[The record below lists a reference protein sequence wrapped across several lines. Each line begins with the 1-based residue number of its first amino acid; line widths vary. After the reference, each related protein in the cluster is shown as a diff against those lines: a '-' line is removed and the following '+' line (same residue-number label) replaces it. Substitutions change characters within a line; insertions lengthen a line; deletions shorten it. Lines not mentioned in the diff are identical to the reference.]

1 VALPVSIGALRG
13 LIKELQVSARDGK
26 PLVVGGARELAAVL
40 RRELA
45 RGAKPGAIRQNDEPR
60 GAAVL
65 VYVLA
70 HAPTPVDEK
79 ALKRARR
86 ARVPIVAVVTGS
98 IGDDVTIPFVLATD
112 VVPVRAGE
120 GFPVDAIARV
130 IASRLGEE
138 GAPLAARLP
147 VLRRPVSDVLV
158 ASFSRKCGVIAAA
171 VFVPG
176 ADLPVL
182 ALHQVRMLLRIEQA
196 YGRDADPRERA
207 PELLATV
214 AAGLGLRA
222 VARQL
227 LGFVPVAGW
236 AVKGAVAYAG
246 TRALGQAAIA
256 RLEVPDRVG
265 AAPGGD
271 RATPP
276 PAAASRAEP

>member
-26 PLVVGGARELAAVL
+26 PLVVGGARELAVVL

-60 GAAVL
+60 GAAVF
-65 VYVLA
+65 VYVLG
-70 HAPTPVDEK
+70 HAPTPEDEL

-86 ARVPIVAVVTGS
+86 ARVPILAVVAGT
-98 IGDDVTIPFVLATD
+98 IGDDVTIPYVLATD
-112 VVPVRAGE
+112 VVSVHAGK
-120 GFPVDAIARV
+120 GFPLDAIARV
-130 IASRLGEE
+130 IAARLGEE

-147 VLRRPVSDVLV
+147 VLRRAVADVLV
-158 ASFSRKCGVIAAA
+158 AGFSRRCGVAAAA
-171 VFVPG
+171 VFIPG

-182 ALHQVRMLLRIEQA
+182 TLHQVRMLLRIEQA
-196 YGRDADPRERA
+196 YGLDADPRERA

-227 LGFVPVAGW
+227 LGVVPVAGW

-246 TRALGQAAIA
+246 TRALGEAAIA
-256 RLEVPDRVG
+256 RLEIG
-265 AAPGGD
+265 IPGGD
-271 RATPP
+271 KATPP

>member
-1 VALPVSIGALRG
+1 MALPVSISALRG
-13 LIKELQVSARDGK
+13 LIKELQVSARNDK
-26 PLVVGGARELAAVL
+26 PLVVGGARELAPVL

-60 GAAVL
+60 GAAVF
-65 VYVLA
+65 VYVLGN
-70 HAPTPVDEK
+70 APTPADEQ

-86 ARVPIVAVVTGS
+86 ARVPIVAVAAGT
-98 IGDDVTIPFVLATD
+98 IGDDVTIPFVLAAD
-112 VVPVRAGE
+112 VVPVHAGE
-120 GFPVDAIARV
+120 GFPVEAIARV

-147 VLRRPVSDVLV
+147 VLRRSVADVLV
-158 ASFSRKCGVIAAA
+158 ASFSRKCGVVAAA
-171 VFVPG
+171 VFIPG

-196 YGRDADPRERA
+196 YGLDTDPRERA

-227 LGFVPVAGW
+227 LGVVPVAGW

-256 RLEVPDRVG
+256 RLEIG
-265 AAPGGD
+265 TPGGD
-271 RATPP
+271 GATPP
-276 PAAASRAEP
+276 PAVASRAEL